1 MGCVRAH
8 ISYYHHQH
16 ECISIKRTLA
26 KRRLETDELDVV
38 NLFAGWIKGFM
49 RIKKAI
55 RRRWSR
61 KNDKF
66 NRLLIKDFLFH

>member
-38 NLFAGWIKGFM
+38 NLFAGWIKGF
-49 RIKKAI
+49 K
-55 RRRWSR
+55 
-61 KNDKF
+61 
-66 NRLLIKDFLFH
+66 